1 MSPQYTEWA
10 APPALSCYMHP
21 NPWDIVTQLL
31 PHYGTRRSDPVSV
44 CPKATASPAFL
55 QVCCPGY
62 FPAFPLGVPLFLPG
76 SHQQY
81 NHYKLH
87 PSSGWRKGFI
97 SIFTNVG
104 INAIFPLKIT
114 YSMVPVDSTGL
125 FGLHWDTESIMT
137 EGEEIYEYRN
147 DYPDY
152 YRRRFRSAFYSIYC
166 GILIWYHRL

>member
-1 MSPQYTEWA
+1 MKASLEQGAVYHVSTIHRVSSSARSELLYASESLGHCDTALTTLRHPSRRSGIRMSKSNSFSC
-10 APPALSCYMHP
+10 LSAG
-21 NPWDIVTQLL
+21 LL
-31 PHYGTRRSDPVSV
+31 PRLFPGFSPGGT
-44 CPKATASPAFL
+44 
-55 QVCCPGY
+55 
-62 FPAFPLGVPLFLPG
+62 LFLPG

-125 FGLHWDTESIMT
+125 FGLH
-137 EGEEIYEYRN
+137 
-147 DYPDY
+147 
-152 YRRRFRSAFYSIYC
+152 
-166 GILIWYHRL
+166 